1 MFFCRYSLKDGA
13 SSFVKQAQSVTF
25 DLTNDDGK
33 SGRRKLT
40 WDKKKKKFIQGDG
53 AGSDNVKIVK
63 TENGTKLPATFRSG
77 RFDEWKAKSR
87 VTLPRVGET
96 ETPTIRHKAAGTGGR
111 QFKHNKVV
119 VAKPLDKL
127 RGDYDRK
134 ARQLKK
140 KAAEAAPVWDSPS
153 PKTKKRGVRW
163 SGKTMDRVKTEIK
176 TAEQIRKQ
184 RKVMERR
191 KAKNARP
198 SRSGK
203 KRMRR

>member
-1 MFFCRYSLKDGA
+1 
-13 SSFVKQAQSVTF
+13 VQSVTF
-25 DLTNDDGK
+25 DLTNDDCE

-53 AGSDNVKIVK
+53 TGSDNVKIVK

-77 RFDEWKAKSR
+77 RFAEWKAKSR

-96 ETPTIRHKAAGTGGR
+96 ENPTIRYKTMGAGGR
-111 QFKHNKVV
+111 QFKHHKVV

-127 RGDYDRK
+127 RGDYERK

-140 KAAEAAPVWDSPS
+140 KATEAAPVRDSPS
-153 PKTKKRGVRW
+153 PKAKKPGVRW
-163 SGKTMDRVKTEIK
+163 SGKTMGRVKTEIK

-184 RKVMERR
+184 RKVVERR

-198 SRSGK
+198 SRSNGK